1 MNRESILRYYRNGMP
16 YCDKEDVAQEVL
28 DAFAKHAAF
37 LREHVAWCRELPE
50 EIFLENVAAYRVN
63 SERIEDCRRWFYDR
77 VMPEL
82 EGLSLEEAI
91 LHTNLWCARNATYHQ
106 ADARTAN
113 AVTVYKSGFGRCGE
127 ESTFAVT
134 VLRSVGIAAR
144 QVYAPLWTHCNDN
157 HAWVEAYCGGRWQYF
172 GACEPEPK
180 LNQGWFRVPA
190 SRALLVHAR
199 SFGASE
205 YGADI
210 IAHNGAV
217 TYHNVTS
224 HYARTAKVA
233 LTVCSDQGR
242 VFADTQV
249 RFEVLNYAGF
259 GTVAK
264 LCTDADGTVKMQFG
278 LGSVRLCVVEN
289 GVYYYNTIQIEK
301 SGRYQVV
308 LSPVCRNEWL
318 EDCFIAPAA
327 SQSEEENPQ
336 VPAAFQRE
344 LDQAKHMREE
354 RIASCYDAARGGKF
368 PQVEEILRTAG
379 ENFAEVMR
387 FLEKDENPYRIKML
401 EALAKK
407 DYYDLNAAVLED
419 HLTCAMEYADS
430 VCEEFFVPY
439 VLNPRIEHEELFGW
453 RSKIREF
460 LKDRIQT
467 FRQQPVRIWEEVC
480 AVVEDPGE
488 DAYPTLRMN
497 PYTVLKGK
505 KGSAADR
512 NILFVA
518 VARTCG
524 VPARLH
530 PVTGEAQYVRDGVFC
545 MAALPGAAQE
555 PGSITFLANGGRWV
569 YLTDWSVAYLQDG
582 QFERLDLEEYSW
594 TDGRLVLEAK
604 AGEYHVVTT
613 VRLTDGS
620 QRFLEYFFTLLP
632 GEARELSLEKSQ
644 SQEEALRIGLP
655 EVLLRPA
662 GQMECVALETL
673 RAGHSAICIWIR
685 EGEEPTEHILN
696 ELLERIADVVHCQKH
711 IFLLSEQEP
720 KADGTL
726 ARLMHCA
733 PKICLGYVDNMETAG
748 QIAEA
753 AGLAKETYPLAV
765 VLDETGK
772 GIYAVCGYNVGSVAQ
787 MLMRL

>member
-1 MNRESILRYYRNGMP
+1 MP
-16 YCDKEDVAQEVL
+16 YCDKEDVPQEVL
-28 DAFAKHAAF
+28 DAFAEHAAF

-63 SERIEDCRRWFYDR
+63 SERIEDCRRWFYDM
-77 VMPEL
+77 VMPVL
-82 EGLSLEEAI
+82 DGLSLEEAI
-91 LHTNLWCARNATYHQ
+91 LRTNLWCAQNATYHQ

-144 QVYAPLWTHCNDN
+144 QVYVPLWSHCNDN
-157 HAWVEAYCGGRWQYF
+157 HAWVEVYCDGRWQYF

-224 HYARTAKVA
+224 HYARTAEVV

-249 RFEVLNYAGF
+249 WFEVLNYAGF

-264 LCTDADGTVKMQFG
+264 LYTDADGVVKIQLG

-289 GVYYYNTIQIEK
+289 GEYYYKTIQVEK
-301 SGRYQVV
+301 LGRYKAV
-308 LSPVCRNEWL
+308 LSPVCRDEWL
-318 EDCFIAPAA
+318 EDCFIAPAG
-327 SQSEEENPQ
+327 SQNEEENPQ
-336 VPAAFQRE
+336 IPAAFQEE
-344 LDQAKHMREE
+344 LEQAKRMREE
-354 RIASCYDAARGGKF
+354 RIAACYDAVRGKKF
-368 PQVEEILRTAG
+368 PQAEEILRAAG
-379 ENFAEVMR
+379 GNFEEVIR
-387 FLEKDENPYRIKML
+387 FLGKDENPYRIKML

-407 DYYDLNAAVLED
+407 DYYDLSAAVLED
-419 HLTCAMEYADS
+419 HLTCAMKYADS
-430 VCEEFFVPY
+430 VCEELFVQY

-453 RSKIREF
+453 RSKIQES
-460 LKDRIQT
+460 LGDRIQA
-467 FRQQPVRIWEEVC
+467 FRQQPALIWEEVC
-480 AVVEDPGE
+480 AVVEDPAE

-505 KGSAADR
+505 KGSAADQ

-518 VARTCG
+518 IARTCG
-524 VPARLH
+524 IPARLH
-530 PVTGEAQYVRDGVFC
+530 PVTGKAQYVQNGVFC
-545 MAALPGAAQE
+545 MAVLPVEAQKS
-555 PGSITFLANGGRWV
+555 GSITFLAGGSKWV
-569 YLTDWSVAYLQDG
+569 YQTDWSAEYWQNG
-582 QFERLDLEEYSW
+582 RFELLDLENYVW
-594 TDGRLVLEAK
+594 TDGRLALDAK
-604 AGEYHVVTT
+604 AGEYHVTTT

-620 QRFLEYFFTLLP
+620 QRFREYFFTLLP
-632 GEARELSLEKSQ
+632 GESRELSLEKSEGQ
-644 SQEEALRIGLP
+644 KEMQHIELP
-655 EVLLRPA
+655 EVLFKPVKQGAERV
-662 GQMECVALETL
+662 ECAALETL

-696 ELLERIADVVHCQKH
+696 ELLERISDVVHCQEH
-711 IFLLSEQEP
+711 IFLLSEQAP
-720 KADGTL
+720 KAEGTL

-733 PKICLGYVDNMETAG
+733 PDICLGYVDSM
-748 QIAEA
+748 EA
-753 AGLAKETYPLAV
+753 AGRIAKAAGLTKETYPLAV
-765 VLDETGK
+765 VLDENGK